1 MIIIRRNRMPEYSL
15 DPMDELRSIQHRL
28 SKIMGEL
35 NIPMAGERDVQVPHV
50 DVREHG
56 NEIIVT
62 ADMPGVSKEDI
73 RIDVAEGNV
82 LEISA
87 ERKTE
92 SRKEEKGYIRHER
105 GFSKYYRSVSLP
117 ADVDKS
123 KATATYNN
131 GVLEITL
138 PATRK
143 HEARGIPIS

>member
-1 MIIIRRNRMPEYSL
+1 
-15 DPMDELRSIQHRL
+15 MDELRSIQHRL

-73 RIDVAEGNV
+73 RIDVSEGNV

-143 HEARGIPIS
+143 REAHGIPIS